1 LTSTNQLDAAERWLQ
16 DAEQGIATNR
26 ATDQARAIQG
36 QVALI
41 RASSVYSSGDVARS
55 IALAQQA
62 LDVLPETEVA
72 ARAVALVSTAHAYR
86 VTGDVTLACERRV
99 REVSAATGASGNL
112 LASIAA
118 LTNLAELHMLQ
129 GRLRQAAAI
138 YQEAAQT
145 APGPL
150 GLQVLVNGAPYYFG
164 MGNLLCEWNDLEA
177 AESHLTQGMVMVRG
191 TLTLTAESIMRGYLG
206 LARLQQ
212 ARGEHNDAGATL
224 ETFADFARQRNFA
237 APLIARGAA
246 AQVDLWLAQGQ
257 LAAALRWAEASELDA
272 NDAELPFLREE
283 EYLTFARVQIAL
295 KRDGTAQPAFPD
307 IARLLDRLLAVAEAH
322 GRMGSVIE
330 ILIIH
335 ALALEAQGN
344 PVGALPMLERAL
356 TLATPEGYVRIFVD
370 EGAPMAELLT
380 KIARGVSPVA
390 AYAASLLSHFGF
402 SIAGFGLDGAS
413 PIVHPKSTIQNLVE
427 PLSAREL
434 EILRLIADGHSNQT
448 IADTLI
454 IAVSTVK
461 RHINNIYGKLA
472 VQSRTQALG
481 RARELHL
488 L

>member
-1 LTSTNQLDAAERWLQ
+1 
-16 DAEQGIATNR
+16 
-26 ATDQARAIQG
+26 
-36 QVALI
+36 
-41 RASSVYSSGDVARS
+41 
-55 IALAQQA
+55 
-62 LDVLPETEVA
+62 
-72 ARAVALVSTAHAYR
+72 
-86 VTGDVTLACERRV
+86 
-99 REVSAATGASGNL
+99 
-112 LASIAA
+112 
-118 LTNLAELHMLQ
+118 
-129 GRLRQAAAI
+129 
-138 YQEAAQT
+138 
-145 APGPL
+145 
-150 GLQVLVNGAPYYFG
+150 

-177 AESHLTQGMVMVRG
+177 AESHLTQGMRMVRG

-224 ETFADFARQRNFA
+224 ETFADLGRQRNFA

-257 LAAALRWAEASELDA
+257 LAAALRWADASELDA

-295 KRDGTAQPAFPD
+295 KRDGTAQQAFAD
-307 IARLLDRLLAVAEAH
+307 IARLLDRLLAAAEIH

-335 ALALEAQGN
+335 ALALEAQDN
-344 PVGALPMLERAL
+344 SVGALAMLERAL
-356 TLATPEGYVRIFVD
+356 TLAAPEGYVRIFVD
-370 EGAPMAELLT
+370 EGAPMAALLT
-380 KIARGVSPVA
+380 QIARGATPVGV
-390 AYAASLLSHFGF
+390 YAASLLAAFPERLE
-402 SIAGFGLDGAS
+402 ARDLRLAEAVPAS
-413 PIVHPKSTIQNLVE
+413 RLKPQASMLVE

-434 EILRLIADGHSNQT
+434 EILRLIADGHSNQA

-461 RHINNIYGKLA
+461 RHINNIYGKLD

-481 RARELHL
+481 RARELQL